1 MNFSQL
7 YWIVPLTLIFIAII
21 QTMYWIL
28 LNRSAGQPNRRN
40 KISPTMPTSPRGASN
55 APNTMGGIG
64 NDFTD
69 SMQTGGFQGTMTVL
83 EGIPGTTEIRLPKSS
98 FSLGRFYNPDED
110 ILIALD
116 ERSISRRHAY
126 FSAEGN
132 NFYLTDI
139 GSSYGTAIYM
149 NDTYVNLSPDQ
160 REQVYNG
167 DVILFGN
174 TVKIQLRLPGQSRK

>member
-1 MNFSQL
+1 MNLNQL
-7 YWIVPLTLIFIAII
+7 YWIIPITLIVVAMV
-21 QTMYWIL
+21 QTIHWIL
-28 LNRSAGQPNRRN
+28 LNRAVRQPSRRS
-40 KISPTMPTSPRGASN
+40 KASPNMPSSPRGVGGST
-55 APNTMGGIG
+55 NTLG
-64 NDFTD
+64 NVDNNYAD
-69 SMQTGGFQGTMTVL
+69 NIHSGGFQGTMTVL

-167 DVILFGN
+167 DVVLFGN
-174 TVKIQLRLPGQSRK
+174 TVKVQLRLPGQTRR